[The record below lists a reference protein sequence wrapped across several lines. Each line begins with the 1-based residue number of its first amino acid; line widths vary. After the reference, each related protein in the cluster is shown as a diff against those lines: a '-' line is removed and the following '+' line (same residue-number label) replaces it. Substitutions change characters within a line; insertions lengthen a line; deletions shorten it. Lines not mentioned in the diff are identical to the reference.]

1 MARRLLVAITTAI
14 VGFTCEASAEAKSP
28 KPILAQQPLLADVLR
43 QAASDIKVTLIL
55 MPSAMPVTVRP
66 GRSLQ
71 GLDSRSRLA
80 VAARQ
85 ADHKVIWI
93 GSRAVFVR
101 PMSYDE
107 LSIMYTPVDK
117 SNP

>member
-1 MARRLLVAITTAI
+1 MTRWLLVVTAGI
-14 VGFTCEASAEAKSP
+14 VGLACEASVEAKSP
-28 KPILAQQPLLADVLR
+28 QPILAQRPLLADVLR
-43 QAASDIKVTLIL
+43 EAAEDIKVTLIL